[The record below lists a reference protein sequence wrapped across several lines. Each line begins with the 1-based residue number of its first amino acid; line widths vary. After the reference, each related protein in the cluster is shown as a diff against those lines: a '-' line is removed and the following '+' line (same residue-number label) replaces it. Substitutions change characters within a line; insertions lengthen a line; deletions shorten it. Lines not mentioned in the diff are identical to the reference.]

1 MKKAFLVVSV
11 CALLIACSDDDPQQA
26 AQDMT
31 AHGNYDLSK
40 EHDEAKIINEK
51 IADND
56 QYKIVL
62 ISNRYGSRPGSAAK
76 GEHKTKFYME
86 NKTDQDIYFKV
97 HDLIIDGEANDDY
110 EIGNYFEPGED
121 GTAQLSAFDYD
132 GDLPQMEDSLSF
144 TIKAYNPGNA
154 EPFGSHEVA
163 IEF

>member
-86 NKTDQDIYFKV
+86 SKTDQDIYFKV
-97 HDLIIDGEANDDY
+97 DDVIIDSKKDASY
-110 EIGNYFEPGED
+110 EIRHNMVPG
-121 GTAQLSAFDYD
+121 
-132 GDLPQMEDSLSF
+132 
-144 TIKAYNPGNA
+144 
-154 EPFGSHEVA
+154 VR
-163 IEF
+163 